1 MDDVE
6 LEYLD
11 TPSGVLLT
19 EREKCVLVVAL
30 GLMRKVAEAQWGEPA
45 RAECS
50 ALLERVEASMRG
62 CDDA

>member
-45 RAECS
+45 RAECDHV
-50 ALLERVEASMRG
+50 LTRLEESLG
-62 CDDA
+62 ECDHA